1 MTIRGVAQVDASV
14 VEAFHRAGDPQQLIK
29 VLRKSVNKR
38 AKPVLAEVRGRTPVR
53 TGQLQQSLGITM
65 KTDAG
70 NGEIYALIG
79 VRDNVTIN
87 VDGKKM
93 LATSLRPQRAAK
105 IAAHRGL
112 DTATNRT
119 AFKYVF
125 GIETG
130 RKRGGGLA
138 RAAGGA
144 RMLSGG
150 LNANVRPYVDGVGAD
165 ILAFIRKNQTEP

>member
-1 MTIRGVAQVDASV
+1 MTIRGVALVDQSIV
-14 VEAFHRAGDPQQLIK
+14 DSFHRSGDPQQLIK

-38 AKPVLAEVRGRTPVR
+38 AKPVLAEIRGRTPVR

-65 KTDAG
+65 KSDAG

-87 VDGKKM
+87 VGGKKM

-138 RAAGGA
+138 RRVGGA
-144 RMLSGG
+144 HMLQGG
-150 LNANVRPYVDGVGAD
+150 LDATRQGYIDGVGAD
-165 ILAFIRKNQTEP
+165 ILGFIRKNTAP